1 MLDPTYCGLPLVCK
15 VGTSKNGDFQRILL
29 SLAVGDALEFGKYF
43 WFILQGSGGGSG
55 DGSGASLTGA
65 SRPALDAFAVMRRA
79 AAEVH
84 YPASPPSPPPRPPP
98 APPPPQKKKKII
110 KSLVPCLLFI
120 CVWTRNRILS
130 LHGLMQSNCW
140 QSVEG
145 QPSPPFSYPSDNTTS
160 FQAGSTCRP

>member
-1 MLDPTYCGLPLVCK
+1 MLNPTYCGLPLVCK

-43 WFILQGSGGGSG
+43 RFISQGSGGGSG

-84 YPASPPSPPPRPPP
+84 YPASPPSTPPRPPP
-98 APPPPQKKKKII
+98 PKKKIKI
-110 KSLVPCLLFI
+110 KSLVPCLFFI

-130 LHGLMQSNCW
+130 LHGLSLNHH
-140 QSVEG
+140 S
-145 QPSPPFSYPSDNTTS
+145 
-160 FQAGSTCRP
+160 

>member
-1 MLDPTYCGLPLVCK
+1 MLNPTYCGLPLVCK

-43 WFILQGSGGGSG
+43 RFILQGSG

-84 YPASPPSPPPRPPP
+84 YPASPPSTPPRPPP
-98 APPPPQKKKKII
+98 KKKKI
-110 KSLVPCLLFI
+110 KSLVPCLFFI

-130 LHGLMQSNCW
+130 LHGLTVKLYAVHVHMH
-140 QSVEG
+140 
-145 QPSPPFSYPSDNTTS
+145 
-160 FQAGSTCRP
+160 TCTHVHGVVRHGYDVAAKECAALGLRG